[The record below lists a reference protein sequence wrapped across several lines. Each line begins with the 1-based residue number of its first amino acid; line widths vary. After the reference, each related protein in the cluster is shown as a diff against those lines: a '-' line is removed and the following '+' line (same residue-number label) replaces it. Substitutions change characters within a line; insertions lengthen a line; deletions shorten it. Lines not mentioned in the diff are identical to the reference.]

1 MPTTDSL
8 SPRPFP
14 LRQAALLIAVAT
26 ILYVILGMLLLAAKG
41 NAKRFRDDLMEAG
54 ARIDDIRLA
63 AEKMHAQAL
72 LAAATG
78 EQVFAARHAEIAQ
91 ELPRWIEEL
100 ARLERHSRVPV
111 QATALARLL
120 QSVAATQQQALAFA
134 LHDDL
139 PGAWAQLRSLGY
151 EDAQAALRRCLEECD
166 AAVSLHAD
174 EVLARQRRY
183 TWIALWCLTLFTPLF
198 ACAGALFV
206 RRARRDAAA
215 SVAAQAALADSE
227 RRFRD
232 TFELAAV
239 GIAHVSLD
247 GRFLRVNA
255 RFCAITGYAAAELTQ
270 TGFAAITHPDD
281 LEPDLA
287 LVRRLLAGEID
298 TFSMDKRYLR
308 KDGGSIWVTLTVSL
322 ARDADGRQLHFI
334 SVIEDISAR
343 KAAEAAARDSAG
355 TLAALLDATT
365 DRVFL
370 ADAAGTVLAVNKAGA
385 ESLGRAASAVVGGN
399 FTELFGDALAAPRLM
414 RLRRALATGRILRFT
429 DERDGVVLDNI
440 VAPLPGRDGAPETVA
455 LLARPATARV
465 RAREEA
471 EAANKAKSRFLA
483 NLSHEIRTP
492 LNGIFGMAQVMAGLD
507 PDDAQRQCLDD
518 IASASTA
525 LLALIDDLIELSL
538 LETGQTACEPDLFA
552 LADILEA
559 VAATLAPQAAAKH
572 LSFTT
577 ALAPDVPPLVRGDG
591 GKLRRILHI
600 LGDNAV
606 KFTQQG
612 GVTVEM
618 RCSDA
623 CPAEEST
630 APSVTL
636 ACIVTDTGIG
646 IPPEAQTRIF
656 DSFTQADGSATRRFG
671 GTGLG
676 LAIARRLARLL
687 CGDITVESRPGQGSV
702 FTLTVPLERPCP
714 AAGDGPG
721 Q

>member
-1 MPTTDSL
+1 MSTTASPA
-8 SPRPFP
+8 PRPFP

-26 ILYVILGMLLLAAKG
+26 LLYVILGMLLLAAKG

-54 ARIDDIRLA
+54 ARIDDIRLVS
-63 AEKMHAQAL
+63 EKMHAQAL

-78 EQVFAARHAEIAQ
+78 EQIFAARHAESVQA
-91 ELPRWIEEL
+91 LPRWIEEL

-111 QATALARLL
+111 QATALDRRL
-120 QSVAATQQQALAFA
+120 QAVAATQRKALDAA
-134 LHDDL
+134 VQGDL
-139 PGAWAQLRSLGY
+139 PDAWAQLRSLGY
-151 EDAQAALRRCLEECD
+151 ENAQAALRHCLDDCD
-166 AAVSLHAD
+166 AAVSRRAD
-174 EVLARQRRY
+174 EALARQGRY
-183 TWIALWCLTLFTPLF
+183 TRIALWCLALFTPLF

-247 GRFLRVNA
+247 GRFLRVNE
-255 RFCAITGYAAAELTQ
+255 RFCAITGYSADELTQ
-270 TGFAAITHPDD
+270 TGFAAITHPEDIESD
-281 LEPDLA
+281 ME
-287 LVRRLLAGEID
+287 LVHRLLAGEID
-298 TFSMDKRYLR
+298 TFSREKRYLR
-308 KDGGSIWVTLTVSL
+308 KDGNTVWVTITVSL
-322 ARDADGRQLHFI
+322 ARDADGRKLHFI
-334 SVIEDISAR
+334 PVIEDISAR
-343 KAAEAAARDSAG
+343 KAAEAAAHESAA

-365 DRVFL
+365 DRVIL
-370 ADAAGTVLAVNKAGA
+370 ADATGTVLAVNKASA
-385 ESLGRAASAVVGGN
+385 ESLGRAASDMVGRN
-399 FTELFGDALAAPRLM
+399 FTELFGDALAASRLM
-414 RLRRALATGRILRFT
+414 RLRRAITAGRILRFT

-440 VAPLPGRDGAPETVA
+440 VAPLPGREGAPGRGA
-455 LLARPATARV
+455 LFARDATALV

-471 EAANKAKSRFLA
+471 EAANQAKSRFLA
-483 NLSHEIRTP
+483 NLSHELRTP
-492 LNGIFGMAQVMAGLD
+492 LNGIFGMAQVMAGLN

-518 IASASTA
+518 IASASAT
-525 LLALIDDLIELSL
+525 LLALIDNLIELSL
-538 LETGQTACEPDLFA
+538 LETGQTTCEPDLFA

-559 VAATLAPQAAAKH
+559 VAATLAPQAAEKH
-572 LSFTT
+572 LSFATT
-577 ALAPDVPPLVRGDG
+577 LAPDVPPLVRGDG

-612 GVTVEM
+612 GVTMVL
-618 RCSDA
+618 RCCDA

-630 APSVTL
+630 VPTVTL
-636 ACIVTDTGIG
+636 ACVVADTGIG
-646 IPPEAQTRIF
+646 IPPEEQTRIF

-671 GTGLG
+671 GSGLG

-702 FTLTVPLERPCP
+702 FTLTVLLERPSP

>member
-1 MPTTDSL
+1 MSTTAPPA
-8 SPRPFP
+8 PRPFP
-14 LRQAALLIAVAT
+14 LRQATLLVAVAT
-26 ILYVILGMLLLAAKG
+26 VLYVVLGMLLLAAKG
-41 NAKRFRDDLMEAG
+41 DARRFRDELMAAG
-54 ARIDDIRLA
+54 GRIDDIRLA

-78 EQVFAARHAEIAQ
+78 EQIFAVRHAEIARV
-91 ELPRWIEEL
+91 LPGWIEAL
-100 ARLERHSRVPV
+100 ARLERQSRVPV
-111 QATALARLL
+111 QTAALAQLL
-120 QSVAATQQQALAFA
+120 QAVAATQHEALDAA
-134 LHDDL
+134 LQNDL
-139 PGAWAQLRSLGY
+139 PHAWALLRSLGY
-151 EDAQAALRRCLEECD
+151 EDAQAALRDCLADCA
-166 AAVSLHAD
+166 AAVGLRAD
-174 EVLARQRRY
+174 EALARQRRY

-215 SVAAQAALADSE
+215 NIAAQEALTASE
-227 RRFRD
+227 RLFHD
-232 TFELAAV
+232 TFELAGV

-247 GRFLRVNA
+247 GRFLNVNE
-255 RFCAITGYAAAELTQ
+255 RFAAITGYSVAELTQ

-281 LEPDLA
+281 IAADLE
-287 LVRRLLAGEID
+287 LVRQLHAGEIA
-298 TFSMDKRYLR
+298 TYSMEKRYLR
-308 KDGGSIWVTLTVSL
+308 KDGDTVWAALTVSL
-322 ARDADGRQLHFI
+322 VRDAGGRQLHFI

-343 KAAEAAARDSAG
+343 KAAETAARESAA

-365 DRVFL
+365 DRVIL
-370 ADAAGTVLAVNKAGA
+370 ADAAGTVLTVNKASA
-385 ESLGRAASAVVGGN
+385 ESLGRAANDVIGRN

-440 VAPLPGRDGAPETVA
+440 VAPLPGRDGAPGAVA
-455 LLARPATARV
+455 LFARDATALV

-471 EAANKAKSRFLA
+471 EAANQAKSRFLA

-492 LNGIFGMAQVMAGLD
+492 LNGIIGMAQVMAGLD

-525 LLALIDDLIELSL
+525 LLCLIDNLIELSL
-538 LETGQTACEPDLFA
+538 LETGQMACEPELFS

-559 VAATLAPQAAAKH
+559 VAATLAPRAAEKH

-577 ALAPDVPPLVRGDG
+577 ALAPDVPALVRGDG
-591 GKLRRILHI
+591 DKLRRILHI

-606 KFTQQG
+606 KFTTQG
-612 GVTVEM
+612 GVAVEL
-618 RCSDA
+618 RCRDA
-623 CPAEEST
+623 CPSEESP
-630 APSVTL
+630 APTVTL
-636 ACIVTDTGIG
+636 ACIVTDTGVG

-671 GTGLG
+671 GIGLG
-676 LAIARRLARLL
+676 LAIASRLARLL
-687 CGDITVESRPGQGSV
+687 CGDITVASRPGQGSV
-702 FTLTVPLERPCP
+702 FTLTIPLELPSP
-714 AAGDGPG
+714 AMGDDPG

>member
-1 MPTTDSL
+1 MSTTAPL
-8 SPRPFP
+8 APRPFP

-54 ARIDDIRLA
+54 ARIDDIRLIS
-63 AEKMHAQAL
+63 EKMHAQAL

-78 EQVFAARHAEIAQ
+78 EQIFAVRHAESAQ
-91 ELPRWIEEL
+91 ALPRWIEEL
-100 ARLERHSRVPV
+100 ARLERHSHVPV
-111 QATALARLL
+111 QATALDRLL
-120 QSVAATQQQALAFA
+120 QAVAATQRKALDAA
-134 LHDDL
+134 VQGDL
-139 PGAWAQLRSLGY
+139 PDAWVQLRSLGY
-151 EDAQAALRRCLEECD
+151 EDAQAALLHCLDDCD
-166 AAVSLHAD
+166 AAVSRRAD
-174 EVLARQRRY
+174 EALARQGRY
-183 TWIALWCLTLFTPLF
+183 TRIALWCLTLFTPLF

-247 GRFLRVNA
+247 GRFLRVND
-255 RFCAITGYAAAELTQ
+255 RFCAITGYSADELTQ

-281 LEPDLA
+281 IEPDLV
-287 LVRRLLAGEID
+287 LVRRLLGGEID
-298 TFSMDKRYLR
+298 TFTMEKRYLR
-308 KDGGSIWVTLTVSL
+308 KGGGIVWVTLTASL
-322 ARDADGRQLHFI
+322 ARDADGRQRHFI
-334 SVIEDISAR
+334 SVVEDISAR
-343 KAAEAAARDSAG
+343 KAAEKAAHDSAA
-355 TLAALLDATT
+355 TLATLLDATT

-370 ADAAGTVLAVNKAGA
+370 ADTAGTVLAVNKAGA
-385 ESLGRAASAVVGGN
+385 ESLGRAASDVIGRT

-440 VAPLPGRDGAPETVA
+440 FAPLPGRDGTPGTVA
-455 LLARPATARV
+455 LFARDATALV

-471 EAANKAKSRFLA
+471 EAANQAKSRFLA

-507 PDDAQRQCLDD
+507 PDPAQSQCLDD
-518 IASASTA
+518 IASASTT

-559 VAATLAPQAAAKH
+559 VAATLAPQAAEKH
-572 LSFTT
+572 LSFATT
-577 ALAPDVPPLVRGDG
+577 LAPDVPPLVRGDG

-612 GVTVEM
+612 GVTVELHC
-618 RCSDA
+618 RDA

-630 APSVTL
+630 VPTVTL
-636 ACIVTDTGIG
+636 ACVVTDTGIG

-702 FTLTVPLERPCP
+702 FTLTVPLKRPCP
-714 AAGDGPG
+714 ETGDGPE